1 MKSDRDDVAPVNFAR
16 NEAITDSGKIIKI
29 AGYMGPD
36 GEKSDP
42 EDAVACI
49 GVDEYGQWWAIDM
62 AAFDEV
68 TVH

>member
-1 MKSDRDDVAPVNFAR
+1 MKSEHDDVAAVDFVKG
-16 NEAITDSGKIIKI
+16 EAITDSGEIIKI

-49 GVDEYGQWWAIDM
+49 GVDESGQWWAIDM